1 MRSRVT
7 ARWRWVG
14 VSLGVAATLRLASAA
29 HAATIDWRG
38 HEWNVTGG
46 GMAGVCRG
54 DAANVSVDASGHLHM
69 RIANNGG
76 TWTAAEIFSTDKIG
90 FGTYQWQ
97 IEGPTDELDKNVV
110 VGLFP
115 YGPAGGLGSS
125 GNNEIDIEFA
135 RWGNDA
141 WPNGNYTVW
150 PPSGSTTASH
160 TFAFSL
166 DGGTSITTRFT
177 WSSTKI
183 DFATLSGFVAV
194 DASSGLVDSWTFAPA
209 DPSSRITQEA
219 MPLGMNLWCFENPPS
234 DGQDVE
240 IVVRDFQFVPLGAT
254 SDGGAAGA
262 GGAADVDGSGGSGG
276 TGAWNGS
283 AGTDAAAGDGDTG
296 GTGGV
301 AGRGG
306 ATTGGTPGTGGSA
319 TTGAAGGGELTAGGA
334 AGTEGAVGTGG
345 AGTGGARGDGSI
357 GTGGTPGSTGT
368 TGGSGAAGRSGT
380 VDSAGA
386 AGTGGG
392 GDPRDTWGAPSRA
405 EMDSGGCSCGVAD
418 ARRAPGGR
426 IILLAAALLF
436 VRRRDRRK
444 PTRRAAGHPRASA
457 SPIQLGVPAALTPER
472 EATARRRD

>member
-1 MRSRVT
+1 MQGGTPSNPQQAHMRSRWT
-7 ARWRWVG
+7 ARWRVNETL
-14 VSLGVAATLRLASAA
+14 VGVAATLWLAPVA
-29 HAATIDWRG
+29 HAATIDWKG
-38 HEWNVTGG
+38 HTWNVTGG

-54 DAANVSVDASGHLHM
+54 NAANVSVDASGYLHM
-69 RIANNGG
+69 RIANDGG

-90 FGTYQWQ
+90 FGAYQWQ

-150 PPSGSTTASH
+150 PPTGSTTASH

-166 DGGTSITTRFT
+166 DGGAAITTRFT

-194 DASSGLVDSWTFAPA
+194 DASSGLIDSWTFAPA
-209 DPSSRITQEA
+209 DPTSRITQAA

-240 IVVRDFQFVPLGAT
+240 LIVRDFQFVPLGAT

-262 GGAADVDGSGGSGG
+262 GGAASAGDSGGSGG
-276 TGAWNGS
+276 WNGS
-283 AGTDAAAGDGDTG
+283 AGAGAAAGNGDAG

-306 ATTGGTPGTGGSA
+306 ATTGGSA
-319 TTGAAGGGELTAGGA
+319 IAGAADGGEWTTGGA
-334 AGTEGAVGTGG
+334 AGTQGAVAAGG
-345 AGTGGARGDGSI
+345 RDTGGARGDGSI
-357 GTGGTPGSTGT
+357 GPGGTRGSTGT
-368 TGGSGAAGRSGT
+368 TGGSAAAGRSGT
-380 VDSAGA
+380 MGSAGA
-386 AGTGGG
+386 AGTGGVVGSG
-392 GDPRDTWGAPSRA
+392 GSSDTQGAAARA
-405 EMDSGGCSCGVAD
+405 ETASGGCSCRVAD
-418 ARRAPGGR
+418 ARRAPGSR
-426 IILLAAALLF
+426 MILLATALLF
-436 VRRRDRRK
+436 VRRRDRRSLLDAA
-444 PTRRAAGHPRASA
+444 RAPLLRLR
-457 SPIQLGVPAALTPER
+457 P
-472 EATARRRD
+472 